1 MFTTRA
7 LQDEILRL
15 KKEKDV
21 CILAHA
27 YMSRAICEIADFVGD
42 SFGLSQRA
50 QTRPEG
56 TVLMCGV
63 RFMAETCKMLSPD
76 KRVLLSSPTAGCPM
90 ADQLDYETLTA
101 LKEGYPGYTTVAY
114 INTTA
119 DLKRAVDVCVTS
131 SSAVKIIRAIDNDKI
146 LFVPDRNLG
155 AYIRTQ
161 VPEKE
166 IALYSGGCPTHY
178 RVTPAEVEAAKRA
191 HPDAVLL
198 MHPECSPRIQKYA
211 DYLGSTTGIMAEA
224 ERRPEK
230 EFLIATENS
239 IVEHLQYSLPDKR
252 FYPVSKDCVC
262 HNMKATTLMD
272 VYRCLRGDAG
282 EEIVLDDVTM
292 SEARRCIDE
301 MLRLG

>member
-1 MFTTRA
+1 MFTTPE
-7 LQDEILRL
+7 LQAEILRL
-15 KKEKDV
+15 KKEKGV

-27 YMSRAICEIADFVGD
+27 YMSRAICEVADFVGD
-42 SFGLSQRA
+42 SFGLSQKA
-50 QTRPEG
+50 QSRDEE

-63 RFMAETCKMLSPD
+63 RFMAETCKMLCPD
-76 KRVLLSSPTAGCPM
+76 KRVVLSSPTAGCPM
-90 ADQLDYETLTA
+90 ADQLDYETLAA

-131 SSAVKIIRAIDNDKI
+131 SSAVKIVRAIDNDKI
-146 LFVPDRNLG
+146 LFVPDKNLG
-155 AYIRTQ
+155 TFIQSR

-178 RVTPAEVEAAKRA
+178 RITPGEVEAAKAA
-191 HPDAVLL
+191 HPKAVLL

-239 IVEHLQYSLPDKR
+239 IVEHLQYTLPEKR

-272 VYRCLRGDAG
+272 VYLCLTGEAG
-282 EEIVLDDVTM
+282 EEIVLDPAVID
-292 SEARRCIDE
+292 EALPCIRE